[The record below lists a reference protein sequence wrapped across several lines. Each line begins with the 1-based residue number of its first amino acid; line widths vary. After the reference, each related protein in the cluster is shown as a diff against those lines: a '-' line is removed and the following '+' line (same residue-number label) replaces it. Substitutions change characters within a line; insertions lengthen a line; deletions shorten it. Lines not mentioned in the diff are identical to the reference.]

1 LHSNLKELICNLLSF
16 IQNGLIDFYQN
27 KLNTSEND
35 FKNAKARAVFKT
47 TAYRSIISLTIS
59 LIIGLLTVL
68 IIGLG
73 YKVIIG
79 VIVIGTLFSFEIYTQ
94 KLISPIMS
102 LSNISAEL
110 SSLYISWERI
120 QLDRN

>member
-1 LHSNLKELICNLLSF
+1 MHSNLKELICNLLSF
-16 IQNGLIDFYQN
+16 IQNGLIDFHQN
-27 KLNTSEND
+27 KLNTSENY

-47 TAYRSIISLTIS
+47 TAYRSIISLIIS

-79 VIVIGTLFSFEIYTQ
+79 VITIGTLFSFEIYTQ

-110 SSLYISWERI
+110 SSSYISWERI
-120 QLDRN
+120 LIVEC